1 MKEKI
6 KFILLVVLA
15 IWIIFFSIFILPML
29 MGIIIGNIMFEE
41 NSMYLSILKMI
52 FLIILL
58 YIIPLSYFLKKL
70 KEYNF
75 KHFFVIIFLLVIS
88 YILIIFI

>member
-41 NSMYLSILKMI
+41 NSKYLSILKMI

-70 KEYNF
+70 KEYSF